1 MRGVGCEFL
10 DVNAVVDDRSFASRE
25 TIPGDVE
32 FANAFGNEDQGINPA
47 YGVAPDP
54 FAVGV
59 PVVIS
64 AVPGVD
70 DHRDSGQARGCDSVV
85 KNKGV
90 VSVKHVRTIHAESGS
105 EVEDQVQREARGLSK
120 RMHRHVCGLGFRR
133 KLTWVA
139 GAIDRG
145 FVAFGFLLARQVY
158 GEALHPSEI
167 KAW

>member
-1 MRGVGCEFL
+1 MRGVGCEFV
-10 DVNAVVDDRSFASRE
+10 DVDAVVDDRSVTSRD

-32 FANAFGNEDQGINPA
+32 FLNSLRDEDQGINPA
-47 YGVAPDP
+47 YGVAPDT

-59 PVVIS
+59 PVAIS

-70 DHRDSGQARGCDSVV
+70 DDRDSGQARGCDSVV

-90 VSVKHVRTIHAESGS
+90 VSVKHVRTIHSESGS
-105 EVEDQVQREARGLSK
+105 EVQDQAEREARGLSK
-120 RMHRHVCGLGFRR
+120 RMHRYVCGLGLRR

-158 GEALHPSEI
+158 GQAFHSSEI